1 MAFRPFAFA
10 LAVVRR
16 LKEERAL
23 QSVGGLT
30 YATLLSLVPT
40 FAVALSIAAA
50 FPVFDEVIDAAEGFV
65 LDNVFPGAPGF
76 DVVYAQISTFAQHA
90 GSLTALGLAVFAV
103 TALLLML
110 TIDTAMNRIF
120 RAPRGRPLLRRLLVY
135 STVLALGPVVVG
147 VSFLASS
154 YAVAASFGLLDMQ
167 GHTPAVLRALPLALT
182 CFALTLVYGV
192 VPAVPVPWWAALLGG
207 VLAGLACEGA
217 KRAFVAYL
225 AQIPAYELVY
235 GAFAAVPVFLIWL
248 WATWLLVLV
257 GAAFTALLSSRS

>member
-1 MAFRPFAFA
+1 MGPLGFT

-16 LKEERAL
+16 LREERAL
-23 QSVGGLT
+23 QTVGGLT

-40 FAVALSIAAA
+40 FAVALWVAAA
-50 FPVFDEVIDAAEGFV
+50 FPVFDEVIGAAEGFV
-65 LDNVFPGAPGF
+65 LDNVFPDAPGF
-76 DVVYAQISTFAQHA
+76 DAVYAQISSFAQHA
-90 GSLTALGLAVFAV
+90 GSLTALGLAVFAL

-120 RAPRGRPLLRRLLVY
+120 RAPRGRGLLHNLLVY
-135 STVLALGPVVVG
+135 STVLALGPVLVG

-154 YAVAASFGLLDMQ
+154 YAVAASFGLLDLQ

-182 CFALTLVYGV
+182 CLALTLLYGV
-192 VPAVPVPWWAALLGG
+192 VPAVRVPWWAALLGG

-225 AQIPAYELVY
+225 ASIPVYELVY
-235 GAFAAVPVFLIWL
+235 GAFAAFPVFLIWL
-248 WATWLLVLV
+248 YASWYLVLV

>member
-1 MAFRPFAFA
+1 MGPLGFT
-10 LAVVRR
+10 LAVARR
-16 LKEERAL
+16 LREERAL
-23 QSVGGLT
+23 QTVGGLT

-50 FPVFDEVIDAAEGFV
+50 FPAFDAVIDAAEDFV
-65 LDNVFPGAPGF
+65 VDNVFPGAPGF
-76 DVVYAQISTFAQHA
+76 DAVYAQISSFAKHA

-110 TIDTAMNRIF
+110 TVDTAMNRIF
-120 RAPRGRPLLRRLLVY
+120 RAPRGRPLLRRVLVY
-135 STVLALGPVVVG
+135 ATVLALGPVVVG
-147 VSFLASS
+147 VTFLTSS
-154 YAVAASFGLLDMQ
+154 TAVAVSFGMLDLE

-182 CFALTLVYGV
+182 CFALTLLYGV
-192 VPAVPVPWWAALLGG
+192 VPAVRVPWWAALLGG

-225 AQIPAYELVY
+225 SQIPVYELVY
-235 GAFAAVPVFLIWL
+235 GAFAAFPVFLIWL
-248 WATWLLVLV
+248 YASWLLVLV